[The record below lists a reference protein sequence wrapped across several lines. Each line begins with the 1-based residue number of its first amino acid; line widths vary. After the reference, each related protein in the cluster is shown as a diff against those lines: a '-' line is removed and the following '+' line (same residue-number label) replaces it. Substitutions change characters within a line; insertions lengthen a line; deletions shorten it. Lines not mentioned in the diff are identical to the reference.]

1 MASNDDLTVP
11 LVILAFLYV
20 LSIFYFHF
28 VEGWSYL
35 DAAYF
40 TTATITT
47 VGYGDLT
54 PSTDYGKIGA
64 IVLSFFG
71 VSLAL
76 YIITHLGH
84 WRERALDQKI
94 RKKLDLIKYLTH
106 GDVKKEKKVKKKLEE
121 EDVRNA

>member
-1 MASNDDLTVP
+1 MASNDDLIVP
-11 LVILAFLYV
+11 IVILAFLYV
-20 LSIFYFHF
+20 VSIFYFHF

-40 TTATITT
+40 TTITITT

-64 IVLSFFG
+64 ILLSFFG

-76 YIITHLGH
+76 YIITHLGR
-84 WRERALDQKI
+84 WRERTLDEKI
-94 RKKLDLIKYLTH
+94 RRRLDLIKYLTH
-106 GDVKKEKKVKKKLEE
+106 IDSKKEKEAKKKLGEE
-121 EDVRNA
+121 HD